1 MHCTFISEFDK
12 YLLEKKNGKADGQ
25 NKTFRPSECQGMF
38 TLSIETTR
46 AIRLQ
51 TSSGT

>member
-12 YLLEKKNGKADGQ
+12 YLLEKKNKKADGQ

-38 TLSIETTR
+38 AFIETTR

-51 TSSGT
+51 TSSAA